1 VAEDSAVNRRV
12 CELMFSRLGHQVTFA
27 VDGLEAVRLQESL
40 DPDLIVMDLQMP
52 HLDGFGATEQIR
64 RHGADPGHPWIVALT
79 AGGQPSDREQALA
92 VGMNDFLT
100 KPLRLE
106 ALRDALSRAEQARQ
120 GNQGASLK
128 SGSRFSRKALRP
140 S

>member
-1 VAEDSAVNRRV
+1 
-12 CELMFSRLGHQVTFA
+12 
-27 VDGLEAVRLQESL
+27 
-40 DPDLIVMDLQMP
+40 MP
-52 HLDGFGATEQIR
+52 HLDGFGATEEIR
-64 RHGADPGHPWIVALT
+64 RHCADQGHPWIVALT

-106 ALRDALSRAEQARQ
+106 ALRDALCRADQARQ
-120 GNQGASLK
+120 GNQGTSLK